1 MTRRLKY
8 GSLYDHLASQDAGA
22 GVLQFT
28 FGQIEAI
35 IGEKLPKSAYDYRQ
49 WWSNRTTSDYVPS
62 HASAWLK
69 AGWQVREVDM
79 LKQAVE
85 FGRAP

>member
-1 MTRRLKY
+1 MRRRLKY
-8 GSLYDHLASQDAGA
+8 NPLCDYLASQDAGV
-22 GVLQFT
+22 GVLQLT

-35 IGEKLPKSAYDYRQ
+35 IGERLPKSAYDYQQ
-49 WWSNRTTSDYVPS
+49 WWSNRMAADYVPS

-69 AGWQVREVDM
+69 AGWRVRKVDM

-85 FGRAP
+85 FGRAA